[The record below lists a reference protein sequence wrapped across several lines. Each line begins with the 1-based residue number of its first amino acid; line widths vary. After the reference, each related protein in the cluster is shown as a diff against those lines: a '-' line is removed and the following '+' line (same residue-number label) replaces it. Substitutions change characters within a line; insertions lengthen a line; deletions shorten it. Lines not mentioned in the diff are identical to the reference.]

1 MRIRVAEFPGTTDRI
16 TLTHPAGALMVGVG
30 ARTQR
35 LSTPVTLWSE
45 GGAILAQGARSKS
58 IQRWSGATEVAV
70 QAPSGAAREIT
81 WNKSRWPGEMMVVRP
96 DAAKPQLDLVV
107 HVGLETYLP
116 GVLAR
121 ELYPDW
127 DEAAFRAQAVAA
139 RSFAVCEHEFW
150 KTRRHYDMVA
160 GQASQAWIGATT
172 HSRSRSAASATRGRL
187 LVWGARVVPAY
198 YSSCCGGRPADAID
212 CVTANPNFDIPPLQA
227 HEERTEDCCESAPRR
242 KWSQRIP
249 VAEALEAL
257 HQYGREH
264 ARPDLAKL
272 GKLRAIEVVR
282 RNDCERPEV
291 WRIRDTTGASAEITA
306 EQLRWALADAAGPT
320 PSSSDFTAR
329 LGGDT
334 LLLEGRGFGHGAGM
348 CQHGA
353 QHMATGGSDWQQ
365 ILERYYPGSVVQT
378 AWK

>member
-1 MRIRVAEFPGTTDRI
+1 
-16 TLTHPAGALMVGVG
+16 MVGVG
-30 ARTQR
+30 ARKER
-35 LSTPVTLWSE
+35 LLTPVSIWSE
-45 GGAILAQGARSKS
+45 RGAIVAQGARSKS
-58 IQRWSGATEVAV
+58 IHRWPGATEVQV
-70 QAPSGAAREIT
+70 HAPSGAAREVT
-81 WNKSRWPGEMMVVRP
+81 WNKTRWPGEMVVARP
-96 DAAKPQLDLVV
+96 DAARAQLDLVV

-121 ELYPDW
+121 ELYPNW

-160 GQASQAWIGATT
+160 GEASQAWIGTTT
-172 HSRSRSAASATRGRL
+172 HSRSRSAATATRGRL

-212 CVTANPNFDIPPLQA
+212 CVTANPNCDIPPLQA
-227 HEERTEDCCESAPRR
+227 HQERSTDCCESAPRR

-249 VAEALEAL
+249 VEEALDAL

-264 ARPDLAKL
+264 ARADLVKL
-272 GKLRAIEVVR
+272 GRLRSIEVVR
-282 RNDCERPEV
+282 RNDCQRPEAL
-291 WRIRDTTGASAEITA
+291 RIRDTSGTAVEITA
-306 EQLRWALADAAGPT
+306 EQLRWALAAATGPT

-329 LGGDT
+329 LAGGT
-334 LLLEGRGFGHGAGM
+334 LFLEGRGYGHGAGM

-353 QHMATGGSDWQQ
+353 QHMAVGGSDWQQ